1 LPKKSANLLSE
12 FLYVEKH
19 NSQENNMKGKPVI
32 LVVDDLTQNNELLE
46 AYLVPQGYE
55 VIKAVSGE
63 DALKKLADN
72 QIDLIL
78 LDVMMPGMDGFEV
91 ARRIRQD
98 PKTRL
103 MPIILVTALK
113 ETEDRIKGI
122 KAGCDDY
129 ISKPFDKMELLA
141 RVQSLLKVKAYNDL
155 MTNYR
160 KELES
165 EVINMTAELMQS
177 STALD
182 EQNARL
188 KAIINSPD
196 DILIYSLDKEYRYT
210 SFNENHRKAMKKEWQ
225 TDIQIGMN
233 YPECLT
239 NPDLRAAA
247 VTSINRALAGEH
259 FMEAQYQPALGVWW
273 ELNWSP
279 IRNKDT
285 VIGLSV
291 FVQDI
296 TERRRS
302 QELLRGIRREFS

>member
-1 LPKKSANLLSE
+1 
-12 FLYVEKH
+12 
-19 NSQENNMKGKPVI
+19 MKGKPVI

-91 ARRIRQD
+91 TRRIRQD

-247 VTSINRALAGEH
+247 ITSINRALAGEH

>member
-1 LPKKSANLLSE
+1 
-12 FLYVEKH
+12 
-19 NSQENNMKGKPVI
+19 MKAKPVI
-32 LVVDDLTQNNELLE
+32 LVVDDQSQNNDLLE

-55 VIKAVSGE
+55 IIKAATGKE
-63 DALKKLADN
+63 ALEKLAGN

-78 LDVMMPGMDGFEV
+78 LDVIMPGMDGFEV
-91 ARRIRQD
+91 TRRIRQD
-98 PKTRL
+98 KKNRL
-103 MPIILVTALK
+103 MPIILVTALR

-165 EVINMTAELMQS
+165 EVINMTAELRQS

>member
-1 LPKKSANLLSE
+1 
-12 FLYVEKH
+12 
-19 NSQENNMKGKPVI
+19 
-32 LVVDDLTQNNELLE
+32 
-46 AYLVPQGYE
+46 VPQGYE

-63 DALKKLADN
+63 EAFKKLADN

-91 ARRIRQD
+91 TRRIRQD

>member
-1 LPKKSANLLSE
+1 
-12 FLYVEKH
+12 
-19 NSQENNMKGKPVI
+19 MKAKPVI
-32 LVVDDLTQNNELLE
+32 LVVDDQTQNNDLLE
-46 AYLVPQGYE
+46 AYLVPEGYE
-55 VIKAVSGE
+55 IIKATSGDE
-63 DALKKLADN
+63 ALAKLASN
-72 QIDLIL
+72 EIDLIL

-91 ARRIRQD
+91 TRRIRQD
-98 PKTRL
+98 KKNKL

-113 ETEDRIKGI
+113 ETEDRIQGI

-141 RVQSLLKVKAYNDL
+141 RVQSLLKVKAYNDM

-165 EVINMTAELMQS
+165 EVINMTAALKQS

>member
-1 LPKKSANLLSE
+1 
-12 FLYVEKH
+12 
-19 NSQENNMKGKPVI
+19 MKGKPVI

-63 DALKKLADN
+63 EAFKKLADN

-91 ARRIRQD
+91 TRRIRQD

-165 EVINMTAELMQS
+165 EVINMTVELRQS
-177 STALD
+177 NTALD

-196 DILIYSLDKEYRYT
+196 DILIYSLDKEYRYP